1 MADSVA
7 LYEALAVGRARLIE
21 AGVSPADAAVDVD
34 VYARVILGWDK
45 ATLVA
50 NQRDASPATLEP
62 KFSEWIARR
71 ERREPTAYILKGR
84 EFWGREFLVTP
95 AVLVPRPETEFIVEE
110 SLPLMGGM
118 HGARAPRIADI
129 GTGSGILGITLASE
143 LPDSTVVAT
152 DLSGE
157 ALEVARENAR
167 RLGVVD
173 RIAFVETSYL
183 DHVDGLFDLIV
194 ANPPYVKDGDKRAL
208 SRDVRHEPDVALFG
222 GPDGLR
228 DVGGVLDAA
237 VRALRPGG
245 WFVMEFGYGQEDD
258 VRRLVAARPRLRLER
273 IRNDLQ
279 GIART
284 AVLQNAVNSQPPTP
298 KATS

>member
-1 MADSVA
+1 MGSDPVA
-7 LYEALAVGRARLIE
+7 LCETLARARARLVE

-45 ATLVA
+45 ATLLA

-62 KFSEWIARR
+62 QFSEWIERR
-71 ERREPTAYILKGR
+71 ERREPTAYILNGR

-110 SLPLMGGM
+110 GLPLVRGS
-118 HGARAPRIADI
+118 AAPRIADI
-129 GTGSGILGITLASE
+129 GTGSGILAITFASE
-143 LPDSTVVAT
+143 LPASTIVAT

-167 RLGVVD
+167 RLGVAARV
-173 RIAFVETSYL
+173 AFVETSYL
-183 DHVDGLFDLIV
+183 DGVGGVFDLIV

-237 VRALRPGG
+237 VRALAPGG
-245 WFVMEFGYGQEDD
+245 WFVMEFGYGQEED
-258 VRRLVAARPRLRLER
+258 VRRLVAARPLLRLDR
-273 IRNDLQ
+273 IRDDLQ

-284 AVLQNAVNSQPPTP
+284 AVIQKRANSQ
-298 KATS
+298 

>member
-1 MADSVA
+1 
-7 LYEALAVGRARLIE
+7 
-21 AGVSPADAAVDVD
+21 VSPADAAVDVD

-45 ATLVA
+45 ATLLA

-62 KFSEWIARR
+62 RFSEWIARR
-71 ERREPTAYILKGR
+71 EGREPTAYILNGR

-110 SLPLMGGM
+110 GLPLVRGSV
-118 HGARAPRIADI
+118 APRIADI
-129 GTGSGILGITLASE
+129 GTGSGILAITFASE
-143 LPDSTVVAT
+143 LPASTIVAT

-157 ALEVARENAR
+157 ALDVARENAR
-167 RLGVVD
+167 RLGVAD

-183 DHVDGLFDLIV
+183 DGVDGAFDLIV

-237 VRALRPGG
+237 VRALAPGG

-258 VRRLVAARPRLRLER
+258 VRRLVAARPLLRLER
-273 IRNDLQ
+273 VRDDFQ

-284 AVLQNAVNSQPPTP
+284 AVIQKRVNSQ
-298 KATS
+298 